1 MSWQNLFRLCL
12 VVASSLALWGC
23 GPSATSVTDEEKEP
37 QFLIGRSRVNAM
49 DYQGAIEAFEQA
61 LETNPRSAAAHF
73 ELGWLY
79 AEKEAAPATAI
90 YHYEK
95 FLKLRPGADNAET
108 IRQHI
113 FRLKQE
119 LAKGV
124 LPIPPSTEIQRQ
136 LEQLAEENRQLRDQL
151 DRLRATSAQISQS
164 NRTAVQPVPLPAT
177 PNPTANPGGAVRPVA
192 SAAIAPRPQ
201 PPERTAGS
209 TRTHRVQAGETP
221 MAIARRYN
229 VKLDAL
235 ITANPGLDPKRMRIG
250 QSLVI
255 PVR

>member
-1 MSWQNLFRLCL
+1 MSWKKLLRLCL
-12 VVASSLALWGC
+12 LAVGTVALSGC
-23 GPSATSVTDEEKEP
+23 GPSAARLADEEKEP

-49 DYQGAIEAFEQA
+49 DYQGAMEAFEQA

-79 AEKEAAPATAI
+79 AEKDAAPATAI

-95 FLKLRPGADNAET
+95 FLKLRPAADNAET

-151 DRLRATSAQISQS
+151 DRQRAAAATTATNPPPVQARSTLTSA
-164 NRTAVQPVPLPAT
+164 V
-177 PNPTANPGGAVRPVA
+177 NPGPVSRPAPHPGALAATRSQPAA
-192 SAAIAPRPQ
+192 S
-201 PPERTAGS
+201 
-209 TRTHRVQAGETP
+209 THRVQAGETP

-235 ITANPGLDPKRMRIG
+235 LTANPGLNPKRMRIG

-255 PVR
+255 PIR

>member
-1 MSWQNLFRLCL
+1 MNLSRACL
-12 VVASSLALWGC
+12 LLAGCLAAAGC
-23 GPSATSVTDEEKEP
+23 GSSTLGGVDEEKEP

-79 AEKEAAPATAI
+79 AEKEVSPATAI

-95 FLKLRPGADNAET
+95 FLQLHPGASNAET
-108 IRQHI
+108 IRLHI

-151 DRLRATSAQISQS
+151 ERLRASSASPADQTVITALTTPSNLPNQPAQTGSATRHAANVSAPTRAQS
-164 NRTAVQPVPLPAT
+164 
-177 PNPTANPGGAVRPVA
+177 PTG
-192 SAAIAPRPQ
+192 SARK
-201 PPERTAGS
+201 
-209 TRTHRVQAGETP
+209 HRVQAGETP
-221 MAIARRYN
+221 VAIARRYN
-229 VKLDAL
+229 VKVDAL
-235 ITANPGLDPKRMRIG
+235 LTANPGLNPKRMQIG
-250 QSLVI
+250 QNLVI
-255 PVR
+255 PGR

>member
-1 MSWQNLFRLCL
+1 MSWKPLLFLCL
-12 VVASSLALWGC
+12 ALAGSLSLSGC
-23 GPSATSVTDEEKEP
+23 GSATIAGADEEKEP
-37 QFLIGRSRVNAM
+37 QFLIGRTRVNAM

-61 LETNPRSAAAHF
+61 LEANPRSGAAHL
-73 ELGWLY
+73 ELGWLF
-79 AEKEAAPATAI
+79 AEKQSDPAAAI

-95 FLKLRPGADNAET
+95 YLRLRAGADNAET

-136 LEQLAEENRQLRDQL
+136 LEQLAEDNRQLRDQVA
-151 DRLRATSAQISQS
+151 RLQAAASQVASNNRTVLPGVVGPADSGSAPQRAVGGTVPAPRTERATVTS
-164 NRTAVQPVPLPAT
+164 
-177 PNPTANPGGAVRPVA
+177 
-192 SAAIAPRPQ
+192 
-201 PPERTAGS
+201 
-209 TRTHRVQAGETP
+209 RTHRVQAGETP
-221 MAIARRYN
+221 VAIARRYN

-235 ITANPGLDPKRMRIG
+235 LTANPELNPKRMRIG

-255 PVR
+255 PRR

>member
-1 MSWQNLFRLCL
+1 MSWQNLLRLCL
-12 VVASSLALWGC
+12 VMTGSLALWGC
-23 GPSATSVTDEEKEP
+23 GPSGAGAADEEKEP

-79 AEKEAAPATAI
+79 AEKEVAPATAI

-95 FLKLRPGADNAET
+95 YLQLRPGASNAET

-136 LEQLAEENRQLRDQL
+136 LEKLAEENRQLHDQL
-151 DRLRATSAQISQS
+151 DRLQAATATGTQPDRVPFQQTASVAATSAAAASGVGAAPVSHSERIA
-164 NRTAVQPVPLPAT
+164 RTT
-177 PNPTANPGGAVRPVA
+177 S
-192 SAAIAPRPQ
+192 SA
-201 PPERTAGS
+201 
-209 TRTHRVQAGETP
+209 RTHKVQAGETP

-235 ITANPGLDPKRMRIG
+235 LSANPGLNPKRMQIG

-255 PVR
+255 PGR

>member
-1 MSWQNLFRLCL
+1 M
-12 VVASSLALWGC
+12 GC
-23 GPSATSVTDEEKEP
+23 GSSTITGADEEKEP
-37 QFLIGRSRVNAM
+37 KFLIGRSRVNAL

-61 LETNPRSAAAHF
+61 LEANPRSGAAHL
-73 ELGWLY
+73 ELGWLF
-79 AEKEAAPATAI
+79 ANNDADPAAAI

-95 FLKLRPGADNAET
+95 YLSLRPGAENAET
-108 IRQHI
+108 VRGHI

-136 LEQLAEENRQLRDQL
+136 MEQLAEENRQLRDQL
-151 DRLRATSAQISQS
+151 ARLQASVSQMSSNNRAVSPSLAASRD
-164 NRTAVQPVPLPAT
+164 NPAVLARAV
-177 PNPTANPGGAVRPVA
+177 GGTTV
-192 SAAIAPRPQ
+192 APRT
-201 PPERTAGS
+201 ERVA
-209 TRTHRVQAGETP
+209 TRTHKVQAGETP
-221 MAIARRYN
+221 VAIARRYN

-235 ITANPGLDPKRMRIG
+235 LTANPRLNPKRMQVG

>member
-1 MSWQNLFRLCL
+1 LAPF
-12 VVASSLALWGC
+12 ALALSGC
-23 GPSATSVTDEEKEP
+23 GPAAGSGGDEEKEP

-49 DYQGAIEAFEQA
+49 DFRGAIEAFEQA
-61 LETNPRSAAAHF
+61 LENNPRSAAAHF

-79 AEKEAAPATAI
+79 AKDAAPAAAI

-95 FLKLRPGADNAET
+95 YLQLRPSAENAET
-108 IRQHI
+108 IRHHI
-113 FRLKQE
+113 FGLKQE

-136 LEQLAEENRQLRDQL
+136 LEQLAEENRQLRDQVE
-151 DRLRATSAQISQS
+151 RLRAAAITNQAVVQS
-164 NRTAVQPVPLPAT
+164 SPVSLPASVGAASHPQAGSRPVTAVTSPQRSPP
-177 PNPTANPGGAVRPVA
+177 
-192 SAAIAPRPQ
+192 SA
-201 PPERTAGS
+201 
-209 TRTHRVQAGETP
+209 RTHRVQAGETP

-235 ITANPGLDPKRMRIG
+235 LGANPGLNPKRLRIG

-255 PVR
+255 PNR

>member
-12 VVASSLALWGC
+12 VVAGSLVLWGC
-23 GPSATSVTDEEKEP
+23 GPSVRSGADEEKEP
-37 QFLIGRSRVNAM
+37 LFLIGRSRVNAM

-61 LETNPRSAAAHF
+61 LEANPRSGAAHF

-79 AEKEAAPATAI
+79 AEKDAAPATAI

-95 FLKLRPGADNAET
+95 FLKLRPAADNAET

-151 DRLRATSAQISQS
+151 DRLRAASARDAPT
-164 NRTAVQPVPLPAT
+164 NRMLVQPGTAASSPAANPGNATRPSAGSSNPARPLPAER
-177 PNPTANPGGAVRPVA
+177 AAV
-192 SAAIAPRPQ
+192 SK
-201 PPERTAGS
+201 
-209 TRTHRVQAGETP
+209 RTHRVQAGETP

-235 ITANPGLDPKRMRIG
+235 LTANPGLDPKRMRIG

-255 PVR
+255 PSR

>member
-1 MSWQNLFRLCL
+1 MSWKQLSQFCGAVLIGL
-12 VVASSLALWGC
+12 TLSGC
-23 GPSATSVTDEEKEP
+23 GSSVITGADEEKEP

-61 LETNPRSAAAHF
+61 LEANPRSGAAHF

-79 AEKEAAPATAI
+79 AEKEFDQATAI
-90 YHYEK
+90 YHYER

-113 FRLKQE
+113 FRAKQE

-136 LEQLAEENRQLRDQL
+136 MEQLAEENRQLRDQL
-151 DRLRATSAQISQS
+151 ARLQLAASQVSSNYRAAAPSIIGSS
-164 NRTAVQPVPLPAT
+164 DSRSGSMRPLPGT
-177 PNPTANPGGAVRPVA
+177 TA
-192 SAAIAPRPQ
+192 APRVD
-201 PPERTAGS
+201 RAAVS
-209 TRTHRVQAGETP
+209 ARTHKVQAGETP
-221 MAIARRYN
+221 LAIARRYHLK
-229 VKLDAL
+229 VDVLL
-235 ITANPGLDPKRMRIG
+235 TANPGLNPKRMRVG

-255 PVR
+255 PIR